1 MRCRVEQLKAEQ
13 QEVRKLQ
20 EQELEDERLRL
31 DVSPLEY

>member
-1 MRCRVEQLKAEQ
+1 VEQLKAEQ